1 LPYDQ
6 DFSTGSLP
14 GCWLNVDNQGSNQ
27 IWEFDN
33 PGERTISTTTGGN
46 GFAILDS
53 DNYGNGNSQD
63 ADLVTPEFDFSGY
76 ISVHLEFEY
85 YFRSYSG
92 SSAELFYSTNGGSSW
107 TSIQSWTSSSA
118 NPATFSQDMSTEV
131 AGESSVKF
139 KWNYT
144 GSWGYYWIVDDISI
158 TGVEGGVT
166 QNQVTT
172 FGSGWNM
179 FSLFVTPSSCNMI
192 DVTQPLIDNGS
203 LVKIT
208 NESGGFVQ
216 YIPGPGWMNTIG
228 DMCNTEGYYINLAN
242 ASSLSTSGT
251 PVTFPFD
258 IPLNSGWNIIGY
270 PCDAAQTA
278 MTVLQP
284 LIDNNYLVKVLDETG
299 GLIQYITGVG
309 WINTINT
316 FDPGK
321 GYYVNVNTNCSLTLS
336 DPSKGSDP
344 LPAPEP
350 AAATAYFTNLT
361 GNPFNPMNIV
371 IRDIHTDGFSLEDG
385 DELALF
391 DENIE
396 VGSSVIVVDEKGY
409 QLLTVRSDDPITNH
423 LDGFTTGNELSF
435 RYYDKSEDVIYTNIQ
450 AVHISGDKTYTPLG
464 TLLAELEI
472 SSLGIEDP
480 DMPATNYLGQN
491 FPNPYSE
498 QTRIKYGISEDA
510 QVILSVFDISG
521 RTVMILENNFK
532 TAGKYTIQ
540 ISRSSLEAGI
550 YYYRIEVVGKEKKFT
565 ESRKMILF

>member
-1 LPYDQ
+1 
-6 DFSTGSLP
+6 
-14 GCWLNVDNQGSNQ
+14 
-27 IWEFDN
+27 
-33 PGERTISTTTGGN
+33 
-46 GFAILDS
+46 
-53 DNYGNGNSQD
+53 
-63 ADLVTPEFDFSGY
+63 
-76 ISVHLEFEY
+76 
-85 YFRSYSG
+85 
-92 SSAELFYSTNGGSSW
+92 
-107 TSIQSWTSSSA
+107 
-118 NPATFSQDMSTEV
+118 
-131 AGESSVKF
+131 
-139 KWNYT
+139 
-144 GSWGYYWIVDDISI
+144 
-158 TGVEGGVT
+158 
-166 QNQVTT
+166 
-172 FGSGWNM
+172 
-179 FSLFVTPSSCNMI
+179 
-192 DVTQPLIDNGS
+192 
-203 LVKIT
+203 
-208 NESGGFVQ
+208 
-216 YIPGPGWMNTIG
+216 
-228 DMCNTEGYYINLAN
+228 
-242 ASSLSTSGT
+242 
-251 PVTFPFD
+251 
-258 IPLNSGWNIIGY
+258 
-270 PCDAAQTA
+270 
-278 MTVLQP
+278 
-284 LIDNNYLVKVLDETG
+284 
-299 GLIQYITGVG
+299 
-309 WINTINT
+309 
-316 FDPGK
+316 
-321 GYYVNVNTNCSLTLS
+321 
-336 DPSKGSDP
+336 
-344 LPAPEP
+344 
-350 AAATAYFTNLT
+350 
-361 GNPFNPMNIV
+361 MNIV